1 MRTRKVMLGPLA
13 LLLSTSMI
21 FGACSSDKDDKAD
34 SKTETTKADKGDA
47 GKGDGGPVK
56 IVLLMEK
63 AGESDVAVPDYVNG
77 AEMAIAEIN
86 EAGGINGQPIEVK
99 QIPTSVIDPT
109 EANAALT
116 KGLDENP
123 TVMIGLISPTVL
135 AGAAPNIEEG
145 QVPLLSPTI
154 GGEDL
159 RFGNEGGSEFTWLMD
174 YEGSVA
180 DAAISYLVDEL
191 KLDKVGLMG
200 DNVDYGTE
208 AIDYAK
214 KALDAK
220 DMKPVTVQQFD
231 PQATDLT
238 KEVQAVKDS
247 GADGVLN
254 VSYPN
259 PLAVQLNQ
267 FEQNGLNIPTMSFG
281 SAPFVVNFQ
290 MAKGDALK
298 DFYGVEACNFG
309 ATDDAAAKTFAEKY
323 MERYPELG
331 PPSYFAGYT
340 YDLVYIAKA
349 AIEKAGSNDPVA
361 VNDALKDITVTDNV
375 VCGKKYEADG
385 SHFLRRDGVIV
396 SYGPDSPPGKI
407 VETFDIPL
415 LDKA

>member
-1 MRTRKVMLGPLA
+1 MRNRRMMLAPLA
-13 LLLSTSMI
+13 LFLSASMVV
-21 FGACSSDKDDKAD
+21 GACSSDSTDDKAD
-34 SKTETTKADKGDA
+34 SKTETTNGE
-47 GKGDGGPVK
+47 GGPVK
-56 IVLLMEK
+56 IVLLMEQ
-63 AGESDVAVPDYVNG
+63 AGESEVAVPDYVNG

-99 QIPTSVIDPT
+99 RIPTSVINPT
-109 EANAALT
+109 EANASLT

-135 AGAAPNIEEG
+135 AGAAPNIETG
-145 QVPLLSPTI
+145 QVPVLSPTI
-154 GGEDL
+154 GGDDL
-159 RFGNEGGSEFTWLMD
+159 RLGNDGGSEFTWLMD
-174 YEGSVA
+174 YEGAVA
-180 DAAISYLVDEL
+180 DAAISYMSDDL
-191 KLDKVGLMG
+191 KLEKIGLMG

-208 AIDYAK
+208 AIDFAK
-214 KALDAK
+214 QTMETK
-220 DMKPVTVQQFD
+220 DIEPVTVQQFE
-231 PQATDLT
+231 PTATDLT

-254 VSYPN
+254 VAYPN

-267 FEQNGLNIPTMSFG
+267 FQQNGLNIPTVSFG
-281 SAPFVVNFQ
+281 SSPFVVNFQ
-290 MAKGDALK
+290 MAQGDALK

-309 ATDDAAAKTFAEKY
+309 ASEDQAAKTFSEEYQK
-323 MERYPELG
+323 RYPDLG

-361 VNDALKDITVTDNV
+361 VNDALKDITVTDNI

-396 SYGPDSPPGKI
+396 SYSPDSPPGKI